1 MRVAGQLRL
10 VFEAP
15 LRGDRDLDCAENR
28 FGSAHWEH
36 VADAGRYVRAWIR
49 ATARTAATALAINR
63 YDDGKPDRDDK
74 PVSAS
79 PSSQFSHSH
88 CRRRRAMKNVKRERR
103 VASPNPPP
111 VGRPG
116 LGPLESK
123 VLRLLWDH
131 DEAVTVREVHAAFPL
146 LAYTT
151 LMTTL
156 DRLYRKGVLTR
167 HRRGRAF
174 SYEPRC
180 SRTAMLGELISGH
193 VADALDASGANRAIL
208 STLVR
213 AVGRRDAA
221 LLDELDALV
230 QAERERLKSE
240 DP

>member
-1 MRVAGQLRL
+1 MKILKR
-10 VFEAP
+10 
-15 LRGDRDLDCAENR
+15 DR
-28 FGSAHWEH
+28 
-36 VADAGRYVRAWIR
+36 RA
-49 ATARTAATALAINR
+49 
-63 YDDGKPDRDDK
+63 
-74 PVSAS
+74 AS
-79 PSSQFSHSH
+79 PDP
-88 CRRRRAMKNVKRERR
+88 A
-103 VASPNPPP
+103 PW
-111 VGRPG
+111 GRPG

-123 VLRLLWDH
+123 VLRLLWDRN
-131 DEAVTVREVHAAFPL
+131 EAVTVRDVHAAFPQ

-180 SRTAMLGELISGH
+180 SRTAMLGELISDQ
-193 VADALDASGANRAIL
+193 VADLLGGSAGNRAIL

-213 AVGRRDAA
+213 AVGRQDVA